1 MKEPYRIRQAVA
13 VAAFAS
19 ALAVCS
25 YVGDNPDS
33 QQTADAPTELH
44 MTCEKEKK
52 NKDVVA
58 ASYIS
63 SPDQSKSDIEYEELN
78 GSIQTTVYAK
88 QYVTL
93 TKEHLIQLQRSP
105 SAPYFGYS
113 LLGAVASV
121 AGYAVNVLWVSRR
134 YVFQTYDA
142 TNFIPIYQG
151 ELFERLQNAIG
162 CLLMLFGYIPEKGF
176 LSLRGFISMIAFVLL
191 AVLVYCA
198 VKQLKR
204 SSGERYFLTIFL
216 IVAFF
221 LNLFVFTF
229 TTSTMVP
236 RYYLTILMFALP
248 VAAFFLEQE
257 KLPFDRLAV
266 VVILSGCLMISTAKT
281 VFSFISVDKNADK
294 REVAAF
300 LQENDYDFGFATYT
314 NGNIITE
321 LTNGEVEIANI
332 GDPQYLEYFK
342 WSSPMK
348 YYEEDYHDG
357 EVFLLLT
364 KGEEMQFA
372 NTQALQQGQNVYDDG
387 KYVVLLYDNRADLME
402 CADIR

>member
-1 MKEPYRIRQAVA
+1 
-13 VAAFAS
+13 
-19 ALAVCS
+19 
-25 YVGDNPDS
+25 
-33 QQTADAPTELH
+33 
-44 MTCEKEKK
+44 
-52 NKDVVA
+52 
-58 ASYIS
+58 
-63 SPDQSKSDIEYEELN
+63 
-78 GSIQTTVYAK
+78 
-88 QYVTL
+88 
-93 TKEHLIQLQRSP
+93 
-105 SAPYFGYS
+105 
-113 LLGAVASV
+113 
-121 AGYAVNVLWVSRR
+121 
-134 YVFQTYDA
+134 
-142 TNFIPIYQG
+142 
-151 ELFERLQNAIG
+151 
-162 CLLMLFGYIPEKGF
+162 
-176 LSLRGFISMIAFVLL
+176 MIAFVLL
-191 AVLVYCA
+191 AVLIYCA

-204 SSGERYFLTIFL
+204 SSGVRYFLTVFL

-236 RYYLTILMFALP
+236 RYYLTILIFALP
-248 VAAFFLEQE
+248 VVAFFLEQE
-257 KLPFDRLAV
+257 SFPFDRLAV
-266 VVILSGCLMISTAKT
+266 VVILAGCLMISTAKT

-348 YYEEDYHDG
+348 YYDEDYHDG